1 MQFISSQSTI
11 TLFLVNK
18 TLKWKETFFL
28 FHKNRLIAA
37 VFECF
42 YVKPGFFFF
51 KAYLHEN
58 VNETSVNSGWEE
70 WEEGRKN
77 KVAEQTG

>member
-1 MQFISSQSTI
+1 MERDFL
-11 TLFLVNK
+11 LF
-18 TLKWKETFFL
+18 FFL
-28 FHKNRLIAA
+28 DKKRLIAA

-51 KAYLHEN
+51 FFRAYLHEN
-58 VNETSVNSGWEE
+58 TDDNSLNSDWEE

-77 KVAEQTG
+77 KVAEQTGRKTTISGGTS

>member
-1 MQFISSQSTI
+1 MLLCQTWII
-11 TLFLVNK
+11 
-18 TLKWKETFFL
+18 
-28 FHKNRLIAA
+28 
-37 VFECF
+37 
-42 YVKPGFFFF
+42 FF